1 MYLLIQ
7 IYFIQLE
14 VLGNTF
20 IKFLCLERSERN
32 DTFDEQIFNALVEKI
47 EILTPAHFVFE
58 LKSGMR
64 VDEIVE

>member
-1 MYLLIQ
+1 MVLKQGLMKSLNNKKRDSLLK
-7 IYFIQLE
+7 E
-14 VLGNTF
+14 
-20 IKFLCLERSERN
+20 
-32 DTFDEQIFNALVEKI
+32 FDEEISNALVEKK